1 MHKKYNQMNHQS
13 RRQRNRKNNTPP
25 DHVPVEKLLPD
36 HVPVETTNVLA
47 PDYVPIEEHPP
58 NRIPVEHQ
66 SSPRKLSP
74 DYIPVRSSPDCIP
87 VENAT
92 ATIVVTPEKAALIT
106 PEQKPGS
113 KINTAKAIKMIP
125 GVQRKSGRYP
135 PYHLTYVIILL
146 PPPM

>member
-1 MHKKYNQMNHQS
+1 MNHQS

-25 DHVPVEKLLPD
+25 DHVPVKKLLPD

-47 PDYVPIEEHPP
+47 PDYVPVEEHPP

-92 ATIVVTPEKAALIT
+92 ANIVVTPEKAALIT
-106 PEQKPGS
+106 PE
-113 KINTAKAIKMIP
+113 
-125 GVQRKSGRYP
+125 
-135 PYHLTYVIILL
+135 
-146 PPPM
+146 